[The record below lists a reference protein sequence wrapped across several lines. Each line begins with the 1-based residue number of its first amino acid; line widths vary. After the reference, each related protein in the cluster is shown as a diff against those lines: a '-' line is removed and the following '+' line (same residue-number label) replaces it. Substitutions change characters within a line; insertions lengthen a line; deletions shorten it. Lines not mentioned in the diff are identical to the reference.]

1 MTGLPLL
8 LMLIFGAVKARRP
21 FFLVN
26 EPSLVLSGFVFV
38 FQDLMIWQPTTWWHG
53 KTVQKEINKHREN
66 TENPWTFTSVSM
78 IFYLIIQKRRGGPFP
93 HQSPPLM
100 NDFSKRLLN
109 PNDCGGD
116 IGELDLA
123 QPPLHLKWWDVL
135 VRCKRT
141 RETVFFSYPD
151 T

>member
-1 MTGLPLL
+1 
-8 LMLIFGAVKARRP
+8 
-21 FFLVN
+21 
-26 EPSLVLSGFVFV
+26 
-38 FQDLMIWQPTTWWHG
+38 
-53 KTVQKEINKHREN
+53 
-66 TENPWTFTSVSM
+66 
-78 IFYLIIQKRRGGPFP
+78 
-93 HQSPPLM
+93 M

-141 RETVFFSYPD
+141 RETVFFLTQTLNGTGIFMGTCYMNGDFLRDGSIGQLVGI
-151 T
+151 